1 MEIAKFSFS
10 LPEEFLLKASKLAD
24 KTDEIVPKVL
34 EAGAEVVYD
43 KLKSNLESV
52 IGKNTKTE
60 SRSTGELVS
69 ALGISPAKQDR
80 EGNFNLKIGFKEPRS
95 DGDSNAKIA
104 NILEFG
110 KHGQPP
116 RPFLK
121 PAKSK
126 SKNAAIEAMT
136 KKLESEIEKI

>member
-24 KTDEIVPKVL
+24 KTDEIIPVVL

-43 KLKSNLESV
+43 KVKSNLESV
-52 IGKNTKTE
+52 IGKSTKTE

-69 ALGISPAKQDR
+69 ALGVSAAKQDKD
-80 EGNFNLKIGFKEPRS
+80 GNYNIKVGFKEPRS

>member
-1 MEIAKFSFS
+1 MV
-10 LPEEFLLKASKLAD
+10 LK
-24 KTDEIVPKVL
+24 
-34 EAGAEVVYD
+34 AGAEVVYD
-43 KLKSNLESV
+43 KAKSNLESV

-80 EGNFNLKIGFKEPRS
+80 EGNFNIKVGFKESRP
-95 DGDSNAKIA
+95 DGKSNAMIA
-104 NILEFG
+104 NVIEYG
-110 KHGQPP
+110 KAGQPP